1 MYRGVVARTPLV
13 PLALFAMVACG
24 GRLGLELPDPLEDAG
39 AVDAGPD
46 TNVAGVTTVFAV
58 SLFRIG
64 ITTRAGETSDTAWK
78 ELGFNL
84 DGLCTT
90 ATESKGSCT
99 PTEGGKPSAL
109 ADGDDCLDNN
119 FGSQLV
125 PLIKGLDGAAETKIV
140 DGIKKGGLTL
150 VLRIDD
156 LAPSGDDGGAA
167 GALFAAKAASGK
179 AALDG
184 TDTWDVDP
192 GSVTAADLGK
202 PVARLKGVVV
212 TTGGKRVWRGTADR
226 LDLPAVFIAGAS
238 GTVPLSGLRL
248 EIDLATKVGNLG
260 GYALVT
266 DIQKVVGGVLA
277 QRSLCPGNILYEQ
290 VMKNILQGADM
301 PTALPQNPA
310 QVCGSLSLGLGVE
323 VVGGTL
329 GKVLPPGEAKPNPCA
344 K

>member
-1 MYRGVVARTPLV
+1 
-13 PLALFAMVACG
+13 MVACG
-24 GRLGLELPDPLEDAG
+24 GRLGLEDVEPVADTGP
-39 AVDAGPD
+39 VDAGPD
-46 TNVAGVTTVFAV
+46 TNVAGTTAVFAV

-84 DGLCTT
+84 DGLCTS
-90 ATESKGSCT
+90 ASDSKGSCT
-99 PTEGGKPSAL
+99 PTEGSKPAAL
-109 ADGDDCLDNN
+109 ADGNDCLDNN

-156 LAPSGDDGGAA
+156 LAPSGDDGGAP
-167 GALFAAKAASGK
+167 GAIFAAKAGSGK

-184 TDTWDVDP
+184 TDAWDVDP
-192 GSVTAADLGK
+192 GSVTGGDLGK
-202 PVARLKGVVV
+202 PVARLTGVVV
-212 TTGGKRVWRGTADR
+212 TVGGRRVWRGRADR
-226 LDLPAVFIAGAS
+226 LDLPAVFIAGAT

-248 EIDLATKVGNLG
+248 EIDLETKIGNLG

-266 DIQKVVGGVLA
+266 DIQKIVGGVLA

-301 PTALPQNPA
+301 PTALPQDPA
-310 QVCGSLSLGLGVE
+310 QVCASLSLGLGVE
-323 VVGGTL
+323 VVSGTI
-329 GKVLPPGEAKPNPCA
+329 GKVLPPSEPKPNPCT